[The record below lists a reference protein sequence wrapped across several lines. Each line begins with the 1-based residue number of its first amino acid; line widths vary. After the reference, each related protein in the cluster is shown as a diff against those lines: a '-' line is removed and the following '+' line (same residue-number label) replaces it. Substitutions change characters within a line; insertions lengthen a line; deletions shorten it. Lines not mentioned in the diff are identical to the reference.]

1 MPNFSENLMRRL
13 EALSMKPYRLA
24 KLSGLNIQHCYK
36 IVSGDRIPSDET
48 LKKIAAVNELNISL
62 EQLKSWRDLEKC
74 GDLESLLTE
83 IPEDLLLKEIARR
96 FPKLDDLRLKV
107 KSFA

>member
-1 MPNFSENLMRRL
+1 MANFSSNLLKRL
-13 EALSMKPYRLA
+13 EELKMKPYRLA

-48 LKKIAAVNELNISL
+48 LKKISSVNELNISL

-74 GDLESLLTE
+74 GDLSSLLTE
-83 IPEDLLLKEIARR
+83 IPEDLLLKELVRR
-96 FPKLDDLRLKV
+96 YPNPEDRKLKLL
-107 KSFA
+107 STP